1 MEITMDIKSTIRGTR
16 TTLANRRT
24 ERIARRRLA
33 AELAAFSSPTERA
46 ELESVL
52 ERHSPADADEVR
64 AILVRQD
71 MARQMAGRRY

>member
-1 MEITMDIKSTIRGTR
+1 MEKDMGIKSTARGAR

-33 AELAAFSSPTERA
+33 AELASFTSPTERA

-52 ERHSPADADEVR
+52 ERHTPEEAGTVR
-64 AILVRQD
+64 EILYRQAV
-71 MARQMAGRRY
+71 AREMAGRRI